1 MHLFRIFRVVLLF
14 NYQASLKRFRLF
26 LTDSFLRQRDIY
38 YHAFWKLSTL
48 FFKFFYFS
56 TNSRFPTVLQKR
68 SPVGNQN
75 SSASSTAFK
84 RKKTQYDVTHCVT
97 EKEGFEPSRRAND
110 LHPQQ
115 GRLFSHLS
123 TSPYDNKC
131 RTKNSITSLQTIVNL
146 FFIFSIYLYIVLLSG
161 IIFQKQWLYSHS
173 TVFFRSCFI

>member
-38 YHAFWKLSTL
+38 YHAFSKLSTL

-68 SPVGNQN
+68 FPAGNQN
-75 SSASSTAFK
+75 SSASSTAFE

-123 TSPYDNKC
+123 TSPHYNKC
-131 RTKNSITSLQTIVNL
+131 RTRNSIATLYQVVNL
-146 FFIFSIYLYIVLLSG
+146 FFYFILHFLFLY
-161 IIFQKQWLYSHS
+161 Y
-173 TVFFRSCFI
+173 RYC